1 MSNWKKQKCSV
12 PRKST
17 AGIWGMF
24 AFMFV
29 LGLEKYQ
36 GSMPSF
42 SSDPLLCVKKKGR
55 YTMQE
60 VKKIAQMTKS

>member
-1 MSNWKKQKCSV
+1 
-12 PRKST
+12 
-17 AGIWGMF
+17 MF

-36 GSMPSF
+36 GFTPSF

-60 VKKIAQMTKS
+60 VKKIAQMTNQMMKS

>member
-1 MSNWKKQKCSV
+1 
-12 PRKST
+12 
-17 AGIWGMF
+17 MF

-36 GSMPSF
+36 GFTPSF
-42 SSDPLLCVKKKGR
+42 SSDSLLCVKKKKGR